1 MIGLAEFVV
10 PASEVILA
18 SYPILIKAVDTNIW
32 TQVFSRNL
40 VYAGIAAFIL
50 GLGKQGFSYV
60 SLINTSGGGLL
71 NLFHVGV
78 SYKAFSDLP
87 AGNAMAIFYAYPI
100 WNLIGGYLLFNE
112 RIPWYQAPWIVLAV
126 AGMLMIAQPNV
137 GTILNAEKP
146 LGLLSAVF
154 SGITESMIYFFF
166 RLLGKEDTTFRGMFE
181 LYGGSLAWMLPV
193 VGLASLFGTNT
204 SLPNI
209 SLPQLDLSSKSWV
222 PMILFNTI
230 IGFIGYAMRFAAIP
244 YVSTTVFSL
253 LSFFGIVA
261 AYVFGYLFEGE
272 KPSLLAAGGSL
283 AILIA
288 NIAILSQS

>member
-1 MIGLAEFVV
+1 MIGLAEFIV

-18 SYPILIKAVDTNIW
+18 SYPILIKSVDTNLW
-32 TQVFSRNL
+32 TQVFVRNL
-40 VYAGIAAFIL
+40 VYAGLAAFIL
-50 GLGKQGFSYV
+50 GFGKQGFSDI
-60 SLINTSGGGLL
+60 SLMNTSGGGLL

-112 RIPWYQAPWIVLAV
+112 RIPWYQMPWIVLAV

-137 GTILNAEKP
+137 GTLLNAEKP
-146 LGLLSAVF
+146 LGILAAVF

-166 RLLGKEDTTFRGMFE
+166 RLLGKEETTFRGMFE

-193 VGLASLFGTNT
+193 VGLASLFANANT
-204 SLPNI
+204 SLPK
-209 SLPQLDLSSKSWV
+209 LDLSSKAWV
-222 PMILFNTI
+222 PMILFNAL

-244 YVSTTVFSL
+244 YVSTMIFSV

-272 KPSLLAAGGSL
+272 KPSVLAAGGSL